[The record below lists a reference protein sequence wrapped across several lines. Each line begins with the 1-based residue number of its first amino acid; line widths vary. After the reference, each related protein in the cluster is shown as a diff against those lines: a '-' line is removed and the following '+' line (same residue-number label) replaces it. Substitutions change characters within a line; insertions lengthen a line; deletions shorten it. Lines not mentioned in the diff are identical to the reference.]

1 MGTNS
6 STCNNSRENEKLP
19 AVLPDTGLFSSLINT
34 LAKARLYNGFHPEDY
49 QVADLSKDRSKRLQQ
64 TECEAN
70 LLLMAYKNS

>member
-1 MGTNS
+1 MQQLERK
-6 STCNNSRENEKLP
+6 RE
-19 AVLPDTGLFSSLINT
+19 A
-34 LAKARLYNGFHPEDY
+34 ARGAARYWVIFVAYQHISEGPVIQWFHPEDY